1 MTGGQRSKVVEAHA
15 DLILVG
21 EPSVEAYTA
30 CPCPPAPNDQG
41 RHGYLGEGPAEE
53 GALARAAT
61 RSGPVDQ

>member
-21 EPSVEAYTA
+21 EPSVEVYTA
-30 CPCPPAPNDQG
+30 FPCPPAPNDQG
-41 RHGYLGEGPAEE
+41 RHGHLGEGPAEE

-61 RSGPVDQ
+61 RSGPIDK